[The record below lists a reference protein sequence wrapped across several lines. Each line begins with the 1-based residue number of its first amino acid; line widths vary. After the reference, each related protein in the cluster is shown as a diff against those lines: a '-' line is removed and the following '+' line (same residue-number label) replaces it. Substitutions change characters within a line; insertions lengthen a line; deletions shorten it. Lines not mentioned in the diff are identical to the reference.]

1 MTLEKYGSN
10 KLTRKKCDVKWG
22 GKNELKYHMDNKQQ
36 NEVTWS
42 NELVRDNANKDA
54 KRELDTNANWRRLVK
69 PKTMN
74 HSFRGCGPQ
83 EVKLGSPSLQKG
95 CCPKKKTFFA
105 KMSAQIF

>member
-1 MTLEKYGSN
+1 
-10 KLTRKKCDVKWG
+10 
-22 GKNELKYHMDNKQQ
+22 MDNKQQ

-74 HSFRGCGPQ
+74 HSFKRVWPPGGQIRAPLLT
-83 EVKLGSPSLQKG
+83 KRLL
-95 CCPKKKTFFA
+95 PKRKTFFA
-105 KMSAQIF
+105 KTSAEIF

>member
-1 MTLEKYGSN
+1 
-10 KLTRKKCDVKWG
+10 
-22 GKNELKYHMDNKQQ
+22 MDNKQQ

-74 HSFRGCGPQ
+74 HSFKRVWPPGDQIRSSPPYKKVVAPKG
-83 EVKLGSPSLQKG
+83 KLFSLKRL
-95 CCPKKKTFFA
+95 
-105 KMSAQIF
+105 